1 MDTNDFDIEELK
13 RMQKGKYL
21 GWSKYLG
28 SYCQKYFDAE
38 FSLKFIKQK
47 LKELYDMDVSVD
59 TLRAIRNKS
68 KQGTLKPIPVKTAS
82 AIPTVAKPA
91 EIKVEVKA
99 IPTTQVVK
107 EPVAGTRKL
116 TIEEAAANMDRFY
129 KQQDNPRFEI
139 DDIIEQQQNRQQML

>member
-28 SYCQKYFDAE
+28 PYCQKYFDAD
-38 FSLKFIKQK
+38 FSLIFIKQK

-68 KQGTLKPIPVKTAS
+68 KQGTLKPIPIKTAS
-82 AIPTVAKPA
+82 AIPTIAKPA

>member
-1 MDTNDFDIEELK
+1 MDANDFDIEELK

-21 GWSKYLG
+21 GWSKYLRP
-28 SYCQKYFDAE
+28 YCQKYFDAE
-38 FSLKFIKQK
+38 LSLKFIKQK

-68 KQGTLKPIPVKTAS
+68 KQGTLKPIPIKTAS
-82 AIPTVAKPA
+82 AIPTIAKPA

-116 TIEEAAANMDRFY
+116 TIEEAAANMDMFY

>member
-1 MDTNDFDIEELK
+1 MDANDFDIEELK

-28 SYCQKYFDAE
+28 PYCQKYFDAE

-59 TLRAIRNKS
+59 TLRAMRNKS
-68 KQGTLKPIPVKTAS
+68 KQGTLKPIPIKTAS
-82 AIPTVAKPA
+82 AIPTIAKPA

-116 TIEEAAANMDRFY
+116 TIEEVAANMERFY

-139 DDIIEQQQNRQQML
+139 DDIIEQQQNRQRML